1 MCGFTAPRRARISTA
16 ARPARKP
23 EMANAA
29 TMMAFALTPMR
40 RTALKS
46 SEAARIAL
54 PMTVRL
60 SSRSSSRMATA
71 VTPMVRMCSA
81 WMRRPPTCT
90 AAEIQS
96 GAGTALTRGETK
108 VSKAAAIMMLTPSEV
123 SIMVSGLALR
133 TGRKARRSMTSAA
146 AMVPRTPS
154 RAKAHHGSPSSSPS
168 EHDVAADGD
177 ELAVGEVRPAR
188 RC

>member
-1 MCGFTAPRRARISTA
+1 
-16 ARPARKP
+16 
-23 EMANAA
+23 MANAA
-29 TMMAFALTPMR
+29 TMMAFAFTPIS

-46 SEAARIAL
+46 SDAARMAL
-54 PMTVRL
+54 PMTVL
-60 SSRSSSRMATA
+60 FSSRSRSRTATA

-133 TGRKARRSMTSAA
+133 TGRNARRSMARAA
-146 AMVPRTPS
+146 ATVPSMPS
-154 RAKAHHGSPSSSPS
+154 NAKAHHGRPRASPPS
-168 EHDVAADGD
+168 IT
-177 ELAVGEVRPAR
+177 
-188 RC
+188 

>member
-1 MCGFTAPRRARISTA
+1 
-16 ARPARKP
+16 
-23 EMANAA
+23 MANAA
-29 TMMAFALTPMR
+29 TMMAFAFTPMR

-46 SEAARIAL
+46 SDAARMAL
-54 PMTVRL
+54 PMTVL
-60 SSRSSSRMATA
+60 FSRSSRRRTATA
-71 VTPMVRMCSA
+71 VTPMVRRCSA

-133 TGRKARRSMTSAA
+133 TGRNAKRSMASAA
-146 AMVPRTPS
+146 ATVPRMPS
-154 RAKAHHGSPSSSPS
+154 SAKAHHGKPRESPLSMT
-168 EHDVAADGD
+168 
-177 ELAVGEVRPAR
+177 
-188 RC
+188 